1 MEQLLC
7 SFLFSMLDQEEEE
20 ERSYHLLDPYY
31 VLDALQYL
39 IFMII

>member
-7 SFLFSMLDQEEEE
+7 SFLFSMLDQEKE